1 MMLDVCA
8 AQHIQQ
14 LAARLCKARTLLPP
28 AHCTHWRNTLPPHP
42 GSAPASS
49 PASTSNAQELFQCAL
64 TPHCAACGSRRPH
77 STNTFGLT
85 GASSAGVVSLADVPR
100 VRRLARKHLVVP
112 RERRP
117 LQQLRYAPV
126 GAPPVACKQST
137 FEPARIARGARAPA
151 SCMPRLALLKRR
163 HAVVGPHPTRRPA
176 STSRAAH

>member
-1 MMLDVCA
+1 MRADA
-8 AQHIQQ
+8 A
-14 LAARLCKARTLLPP
+14 LCRVRL
-28 AHCTHWRNTLPPHP
+28 
-42 GSAPASS
+42 S
-49 PASTSNAQELFQCAL
+49 PASLDKHL
-64 TPHCAACGSRRPH
+64 WLDRRQQRRRR
-77 STNTFGLT
+77 L
-85 GASSAGVVSLADVPR
+85 LADVPR